1 MWVALLWIQI
11 KPTPPSPV
19 SFFFAFI
26 EASAVQLWCNFCS
39 WCLRLLVGLAW
50 ALLANFPSN
59 WGTLSLSIVLSARSM
74 WIRYARMWPMNWV
87 GSWKSF
93 HGWSRY
99 RWRWGVENS
108 EELKVLKGFHVALQ
122 LEVKPAWGAG
132 ADVNFATNALCCSL
146 FAHVQHAPNWT
157 WPRTTTFK
165 SWHSTYSI
173 NIQLHWNFPTAM
185 PLNRLLT
192 SPQFQSSTL

>member
-122 LEVKPAWGAG
+122 LEGKPAWGAG

-146 FAHVQHAPNWT
+146 FAHVQHVPNQLDHEPQLSNPDT
-157 WPRTTTFK
+157 QLTVSTFNCNGILQQLCP
-165 SWHSTYSI
+165 STV
-173 NIQLHWNFPTAM
+173 LHP
-185 PLNRLLT
+185 
-192 SPQFQSSTL
+192 PQFQSSTL